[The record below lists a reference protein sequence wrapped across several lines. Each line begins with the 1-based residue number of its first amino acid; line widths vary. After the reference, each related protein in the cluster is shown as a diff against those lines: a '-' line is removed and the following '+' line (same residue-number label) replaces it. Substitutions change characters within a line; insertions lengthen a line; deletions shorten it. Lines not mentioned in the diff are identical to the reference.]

1 MSIRYPRVISATIA
15 ALAVA
20 VALAVFP
27 APPVHAQNDGDGTLG
42 DPFGGPTPIAPK
54 FTESPRATRTVPENA
69 APGDP
74 IGAPI
79 TATHENNLA
88 ITYSLSG
95 PSAASFAIDGETGQL
110 MVKEGVTFGMG
121 DTFTLTMLA
130 TDSAGSAA
138 LITVVIEVVEAA
150 YHPYDANGNE
160 TIERD
165 EVFAAVRD
173 YFAGAITKREVI
185 EVIQMYYE
193 T

>member
-1 MSIRYPRVISATIA
+1 MSIRYPRAIPATVA

-20 VALAVFP
+20 VVLAAFQ
-27 APPVHAQNDGDGTLG
+27 APPVHAQNGGT
-42 DPFGGPTPIAPK
+42 DPFGGPAPVAPE
-54 FTESPRATRTVPENA
+54 FTEGFRTTREVPVNA
-69 APGDP
+69 DPGDP

-79 TATHENNLA
+79 VATHVNNLA

-95 PSAASFAIDGETGQL
+95 TDAASVDIDAATGQL
-110 MVKEGVTFGMG
+110 KVKEGVTLTQG
-121 DTFTLTMLA
+121 DTFTMNLTA
-130 TDSAGSAA
+130 TDSANISD
-138 LITVVIEVVEAA
+138 LISVTVEVVEAA

-185 EVIQMYYE
+185 EVIQMYYG